1 MKKIYKE
8 EDIQLIKEQ
17 YLSGKTIQK
26 IRDEFF
32 PNVNPST
39 IRTIIIKNFPE
50 IMRKPSKPNPVFHN
64 YFETI
69 DTEEKAYFLGL
80 LFADGGVQYRRNG
93 IVQIVTL
100 GLNSKDLYMIEK
112 FAKAVN
118 FLNPIKFSP
127 SKNYQGEIIDEKGYC
142 YIQISSHK
150 MFSDLGKYGLVPKKS
165 LIVERLPDISHDLLH
180 HMIRGFFDGNGTVY
194 LGNNKRGKHNWPFCR
209 FGFYSTYSMIKYIQN
224 ILAKEI
230 NLPINVIAP
239 HLSICSTLWSAQN
252 DVKNFYDFLYKD
264 ATIYLYRKKEKF
276 QEFFNLK
283 NIK

>member
-1 MKKIYKE
+1 MSKINKE

-32 PNVNPST
+32 PDINPST
-39 IRTIIIKNFPE
+39 IRNIIVKYFPE
-50 IMRKPSKPNPVFHN
+50 IMRKASKPNPIYHD

-100 GLNSKDLYMIEK
+100 GLNSKDLYMVER

-127 SKNYQGEIIDEKGYC
+127 SRNYEGELIDKRGYC

-150 MFSDLGKYGLVPKKS
+150 MFSDLAKHGIVPRKS
-165 LIVERLPDISHDLLH
+165 LIVDKLPDVPHNLLH
-180 HMIRGFFDGNGTVY
+180 HMIRGFFDGNGTICFY
-194 LGNNKRGKHNWPFCR
+194 TPSNQPNYILGM
-209 FGFYSTYSMIKYIQN
+209 FGFYTTQKVNENIQN
-224 ILAKEI
+224 ILQKELG
-230 NLPINVIAP
+230 LPKNKI
-239 HLSICSTLWSAQN
+239 HSKGSITNTLWRATN
-252 DVKNFYDFLYKD
+252 DVKKFYNFIYHD
-264 ATIYLYRKKEKF
+264 ATIYLYRKRERF
-276 QEFFNLK
+276 EEFFKLK
-283 NIK
+283 NM